1 MEAGAGLIHSLLST
15 LHEWQGRGLRGSQVA
30 HLFGGAGR
38 GRCRVLA
45 QIQALAGN
53 GLESR
58 EALDLQWKEDVG
70 VGIFQSVT

>member
-1 MEAGAGLIHSLLST
+1 M
-15 LHEWQGRGLRGSQVA
+15 
-30 HLFGGAGR
+30 FGGAGR

-70 VGIFQSVT
+70 VGIFKSVT